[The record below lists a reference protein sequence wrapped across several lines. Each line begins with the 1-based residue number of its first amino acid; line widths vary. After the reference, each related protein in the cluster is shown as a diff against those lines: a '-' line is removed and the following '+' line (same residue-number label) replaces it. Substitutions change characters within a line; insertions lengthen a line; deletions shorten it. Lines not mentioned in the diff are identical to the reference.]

1 MNSKW
6 VLLGSSDLTGFRPR
20 LAGEL
25 AYDCERFDGT
35 RLPNDP
41 DHYSYEQDP
50 GVVQHH
56 RVILQRHLL
65 KAVDYLRIAYD
76 KSEHAT
82 AGSQLAHLTRSVYV
96 PYNDAE

>member
-6 VLLGSSDLTGFRPR
+6 VLLGSSDLTGFRPH

-25 AYDCERFDGT
+25 AYNCERFDGT
-35 RLPNDP
+35 RLPGDTTQ
-41 DHYSYEQDP
+41 EQDP

-65 KAVDYLRIAYD
+65 KAVDYLRIAYE
-76 KSEHAT
+76 KSEHPT

-96 PYNDAE
+96 PYDDAE